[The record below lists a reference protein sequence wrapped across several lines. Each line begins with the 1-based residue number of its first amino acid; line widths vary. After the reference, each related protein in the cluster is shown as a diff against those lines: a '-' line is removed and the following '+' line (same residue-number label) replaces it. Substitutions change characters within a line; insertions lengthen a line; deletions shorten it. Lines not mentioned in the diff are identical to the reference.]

1 MADAGE
7 RLVVLG
13 RISGLF
19 GLRGELKVNSFTEPP
34 EGICEY
40 MPWLLKRGNL
50 VTEHKVATG
59 RRRGNAGVVV
69 TLEGVADREG
79 AQALIGA
86 EIAVRRAQLP
96 PPEDGRHYW
105 IDLEGLKVVTE
116 AGVVLGEVSHLFET
130 GANDVIV
137 VRGDRER
144 LLPYVPQVVKDVD
157 LAARLMRVDWDPEF

>member
-13 RISGLF
+13 RIAGLF

-34 EGICEY
+34 EGICKY
-40 MPWLLKRGNL
+40 TPWLLKRGNA

-59 RRRGNAGVVV
+59 RRHGNAGVVV
-69 TLEGVADREG
+69 TLESVADREG

-86 EIAVRRAQLP
+86 EVAVKRAQLP
-96 PPEDGRHYW
+96 PPEAGRFYW
-105 IDLEGLKVVTE
+105 FDLEGLKVETVT
-116 AGVVLGEVSHLFET
+116 GVVLGEVSHLFET

-137 VRGDRER
+137 VRGERER
-144 LLPYVPQVVKDVD
+144 LLPYVPEVVKDVD
-157 LAARLMRVDWDPEF
+157 LAARVMRVEWDPEF

>member
-13 RISGLF
+13 RIAGLF
-19 GLRGELKVNSFTEPP
+19 GLRGELKVKSFTEPP
-34 EGICEY
+34 EGICKY
-40 MPWLLKRGNL
+40 TPWLLKRGDA
-50 VTEHKVATG
+50 VTELQVATG
-59 RRRGNAGVVV
+59 RRHGNAGVVV
-69 TLEGVADREG
+69 TLESVADRDG

-86 EIAVRRAQLP
+86 EVAVRRAQLP
-96 PPEDGRHYW
+96 PPEAGRHYW

-137 VRGDRER
+137 VRGERER

>member
-19 GLRGELKVNSFTEPP
+19 GLRGELKVNSFTQPS

-40 MPWLLKRGNL
+40 TPWLLKRGDV
-50 VTEHKVATG
+50 VTEHTVATG

-79 AQALIGA
+79 ALALIGA
-86 EIAVRRAQLP
+86 EVVVRRRQLP
-96 PPEDGRHYW
+96 PPEAGRYYW
-105 IDLEGLKVVTE
+105 FDLEGLKVETVQ
-116 AGVVLGEVSHLFET
+116 GVALGEVSHLFET

-137 VRGDRER
+137 VRGERER
-144 LLPYVPQVVKDVD
+144 LLPYVPEVVKDVD
-157 LAARLMRVDWDPEF
+157 LAAGLMRVDWDPEF